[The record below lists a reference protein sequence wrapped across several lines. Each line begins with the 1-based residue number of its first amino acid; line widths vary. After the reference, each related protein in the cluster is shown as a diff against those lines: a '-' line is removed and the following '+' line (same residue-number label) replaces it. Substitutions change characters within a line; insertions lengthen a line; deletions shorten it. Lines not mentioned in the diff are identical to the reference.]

1 MQSDHTVPS
10 SPPSVRARIHGL
22 LFNEQ
27 SSTGF
32 HAKINRFIF
41 ILILLNLGAL
51 FLESAPS
58 IASAYREWFRLF
70 DIFSVAVFS
79 FEYLLRL
86 YLAPEDPEFA
96 GHASPRWA
104 YMTSLLGLVDLLA
117 VLPFYL
123 GLFVPFDS
131 RLLRSLRLLRI
142 LKVTPA
148 FLDGLHEFRLANRG
162 RTVRQK
168 VHALLFPSEYGGT
181 LNQFVEFFLI
191 FWIVL
196 SVLSIVFESVDSIRA
211 DFGPHFYLL
220 DILSFCV
227 FFSEFVLRVYAF
239 PEENRARH
247 PLAVRYQFLTSA
259 SGLLDLMAILPFM
272 LELILGNAVD
282 LRFLRIIRMV
292 RLLKL
297 GRYSS
302 ATDTMFLVIKK
313 EAPVLLASSFM
324 MFLLVFIMAAFGYL
338 LERGAQPDKF
348 ENIPTALY
356 WAVITLAS
364 VGYGDISPITAGG
377 RLMTVILA
385 LVGIGI
391 FAIPAAILASG
402 FTDQLRLNR
411 EQLKLDLVAE
421 VDLAHFDTAARE
433 EFIAH
438 AKLKH
443 LSAGE
448 ITSLLELIEKG
459 EAIGGSA
466 NEAHESLIHA
476 AKNPAF
482 ALAQYRTLLAKMQ
495 ELAAL
500 ADHGYINAELN
511 SPGKASELERQVWQ
525 RLSQGSGSASE
536 PIDK

>member
-1 MQSDHTVPS
+1 
-10 SPPSVRARIHGL
+10 
-22 LFNEQ
+22 
-27 SSTGF
+27 
-32 HAKINRFIF
+32 
-41 ILILLNLGAL
+41 
-51 FLESAPS
+51 
-58 IASAYREWFRLF
+58 
-70 DIFSVAVFS
+70 
-79 FEYLLRL
+79 
-86 YLAPEDPEFA
+86 
-96 GHASPRWA
+96 
-104 YMTSLLGLVDLLA
+104 
-117 VLPFYL
+117 
-123 GLFVPFDS
+123 
-131 RLLRSLRLLRI
+131 
-142 LKVTPA
+142 
-148 FLDGLHEFRLANRG
+148 
-162 RTVRQK
+162 
-168 VHALLFPSEYGGT
+168 
-181 LNQFVEFFLI
+181 
-191 FWIVL
+191 
-196 SVLSIVFESVDSIRA
+196 
-211 DFGPHFYLL
+211 
-220 DILSFCV
+220 
-227 FFSEFVLRVYAF
+227 
-239 PEENRARH
+239 
-247 PLAVRYQFLTSA
+247 
-259 SGLLDLMAILPFM
+259 MAILPFM

-411 EQLKLDLVAE
+411 EQLNLDLVAE

-433 EFIAH
+433 EFIAQ

-448 ITSLLELIEKG
+448 ITGLLELIEKG

-482 ALAQYRTLLAKMQ
+482 ALAQYRTLLSKMQ